1 MSHLDKL
8 RVYCKTKKQ
17 KKQKNK
23 KMIYILFLIILHITM
38 EVIAA
43 SICLF
48 VMTGGITGVAIYEH
62 DKIIRYIK
70 VAEKKQLI
78 IEKIRKDLSRG
89 K

>member
-1 MSHLDKL
+1 
-8 RVYCKTKKQ
+8 
-17 KKQKNK
+17 
-23 KMIYILFLIILHITM
+23 MIYILFLIILHITM
-38 EVIAA
+38 EVIVA

-48 VMTGGITGVAIYEH
+48 VMTGGITGVAMYEY

>member
-1 MSHLDKL
+1 MINLEYIVNK
-8 RVYCKTKKQ
+8 

>member
-1 MSHLDKL
+1 
-8 RVYCKTKKQ
+8 
-17 KKQKNK
+17 
-23 KMIYILFLIILHITM
+23 MISILFLIILHITM
-38 EVIAA
+38 EVIVA

-48 VMTGGITGVAIYEH
+48 VMTGGITGVAMYEY

>member
-1 MSHLDKL
+1 
-8 RVYCKTKKQ
+8 
-17 KKQKNK
+17 
-23 KMIYILFLIILHITM
+23 M

-70 VAEKKQLI
+70 LAEKKQLI

>member
-1 MSHLDKL
+1 
-8 RVYCKTKKQ
+8 
-17 KKQKNK
+17 
-23 KMIYILFLIILHITM
+23 M

-48 VMTGGITGVAIYEH
+48 VMTGGITGVAMYEY

-78 IEKIRKDLSRG
+78 IEKIRKDLLRG

>member
-1 MSHLDKL
+1 MINLEYIVNNKKKKS
-8 RVYCKTKKQ
+8 KKQ
-17 KKQKNK
+17 K
-23 KMIYILFLIILHITM
+23 MVYILFLIILHITM

-48 VMTGGITGVAIYEH
+48 VMTGGITGVAMYEY

>member
-1 MSHLDKL
+1 MINLEYI
-8 RVYCKTKKQ
+8 VNN
-17 KKQKNK
+17 KNK

>member
-1 MSHLDKL
+1 
-8 RVYCKTKKQ
+8 
-17 KKQKNK
+17 
-23 KMIYILFLIILHITM
+23 MISIVFLIILHITM
-38 EVIAA
+38 EVIVA

-48 VMTGGITGVAIYEH
+48 VMTGGITGVAMYEY

>member
-1 MSHLDKL
+1 
-8 RVYCKTKKQ
+8 
-17 KKQKNK
+17 
-23 KMIYILFLIILHITM
+23 MISILFLIILHITM
-38 EVIAA
+38 EVIVA